1 MNKIN
6 DDATGKGTYRTGGL
20 FKFITSKMI
29 GGITLGNMMLA
40 YDGEEPTELHEW
52 YHVFQHYTSGW
63 STFYTQ
69 ILLEYLK
76 EYCLKEN
83 PYTTSGYLD
92 YEAEQFKLKYSR

>member
-6 DDATGKGTYRTGGL
+6 DDATGKGIYRTGGL

-52 YHVFQHYTSGW
+52 FM
-63 STFYTQ
+63 
-69 ILLEYLK
+69 
-76 EYCLKEN
+76 
-83 PYTTSGYLD
+83 
-92 YEAEQFKLKYSR
+92 